1 LGVEPKI
8 DYFTGVRAG
17 GWDLM
22 MKHLAAIC
30 LLLLGMARH
39 GPALARPLAMA
50 DVNAAEFSTTQ
61 TSKKRAVLLK
71 AQVLLDRAGFSP
83 GAIDAR
89 AGSNFANA
97 LRAFQQHHEL
107 AASSTLDA
115 PTWSKLTEGASD
127 AVLIEYVITADD
139 VKGPFAEEIPDSFEK
154 KAALKRLGYTG
165 AAELLAERF
174 HMDEDLLEDL
184 NPKKE
189 LDKPGTTI
197 VVANVKQAPPKLQV
211 TRIVV
216 EKGKRTLRAF
226 DPEGRLVGFY
236 PASIGSDERPP
247 PSGTLKI
254 TRVVHNP
261 FYVYDPRFRFD
272 GVNAKTRLKIAP
284 GPNNP
289 VGSVWM
295 NLNERSYGIHGTAE
309 PSKIG
314 KTYSHGCVRLT
325 NWDARRLAAMV
336 KKGTTVEFVE

>member
-1 LGVEPKI
+1 
-8 DYFTGVRAG
+8 
-17 GWDLM
+17 
-22 MKHLAAIC
+22 MKHIAAIC
-30 LLLLGMARH
+30 LLILTAGW
-39 GPALARPLAMA
+39 PAPVSARPLAMA
-50 DVNAAEFSTTQ
+50 DVNAAEFSTPQ
-61 TSKKRAVLLK
+61 NRKKREVLLK

-83 GAIDAR
+83 GAIDGR
-89 AGSNFANA
+89 PGSNFVNA
-97 LRAFQQHHEL
+97 LRAFQQQHEL
-107 AASSTLDA
+107 ADSGALDA
-115 PTWSKLTEGASD
+115 PTWSKLTEGAS
-127 AVLIEYVITADD
+127 APVLIEYVIAAED
-139 VKGPFAEEIPDSFEK
+139 VKGPFAEEIPDSYEK
-154 KAALKRLGYTG
+154 QAALKRLGYTV

-189 LDKPGTTI
+189 LDRPGTTV
-197 VVANVKQAPPKLQV
+197 VVANVKLAPPRLQV

-261 FYVYDPRFRFD
+261 HYVYDPRFQFD
-272 GVNAKTRLKIAP
+272 GVKAKTKIRIAP

-289 VGSVWM
+289 VGAVWM

-325 NWDARRLAAMV
+325 NWDARILAAIV

>member
-1 LGVEPKI
+1 
-8 DYFTGVRAG
+8 
-17 GWDLM
+17 
-22 MKHLAAIC
+22 MKHIAAIYLLILAA
-30 LLLLGMARH
+30 GWS
-39 GPALARPLAMA
+39 GSVSARPLAMA
-50 DVNAAEFSTTQ
+50 DVNAAEFSTPQ
-61 TSKKRAVLLK
+61 SRKKREVLLR

-83 GAIDAR
+83 GAIDGR
-89 AGSNFANA
+89 RGGNFANA

-107 AASSTLDA
+107 ADSGTLDA

-127 AVLIEYVITADD
+127 PVLIEYVTTADD
-139 VKGPFAEEIPDSFEK
+139 VKGPFAEEIPDSLEK
-154 KAALKRLGYTG
+154 KATLKRLGYTG
-165 AAELLAERF
+165 AVELLAERF
-174 HMDEDLLEDL
+174 QMDEDLLEDL

-189 LDKPGTTI
+189 YDKRGTTI
-197 VVANVKQAPPKLQV
+197 VVANVKQASPKLQV

-254 TRVVHNP
+254 TRVVYNP
-261 FYVYDPRFRFD
+261 HYVYDPRFQFD
-272 GVNAKTRLKIAP
+272 GVKAKTKIRIAP

-325 NWDARRLAAMV
+325 NWDAKVLAAMV